1 MRVRELSITSSS
13 AHRARKPATGQ
24 ATKNSTA
31 HQSSANT
38 IESTIHVIGNTA
50 MPTSIR
56 TVPFVT
62 GTRTRRE
69 ASRTIR

>member
-1 MRVRELSITSSS
+1 MTSSS
-13 AHRARKPATGQ
+13 AHRATKPATGQ